1 MKRGEV
7 WTVSV
12 GPDFL
17 GKPRPAIVIQDD
29 AFSDTASITICGLTT
44 TILDARLARV
54 TIEPSP
60 ANGLRAVSQ
69 IMADKVTTVAR
80 TKLVRRIGRLSD
92 PDIGRLE
99 RALLTFL
106 GLAR

>member
-7 WTVSV
+7 WTVAG
-12 GPDFL
+12 GPDYV

-29 AFSDTASITICGLTT
+29 SFADTASITICSLTT
-44 TILDARLARV
+44 TILPAQLARV
-54 TIEPSP
+54 TVEPSST
-60 ANGLRAVSQ
+60 NGLRVVSQ

-80 TKLVRRIGRLSD
+80 VKLGRRIGHLGD
-92 PDIGRLE
+92 PDMVRLD

-106 GLAR
+106 GLAH